1 MTGTQ
6 THQLARAIG
15 YSTAYHSS
23 DSPFWKVVP
32 VDVALAVGEATAD
45 VCAEI
50 CAETGMGEIFDRERF
65 LRRVRDAY
73 DVMKK
78 KRQEEHDGMSSAEY
92 FWESGYSD
100 AQDEAMRER
109 EEETP

>member
-23 DSPFWKVVP
+23 D
-32 VDVALAVGEATAD
+32 DVALAVGEATAD